1 MRRAPLF
8 VIAVAL
14 LIVAGVGVALAATHD
29 TRPTITAP
37 ADAGAE
43 AAAPT
48 IEGDVTPSQQTA
60 TGTPEARPKAITTP
74 KKHVASHQATVTD
87 AAAATPHAALS
98 GDEKDCWDDCGSSA
112 SGSASSA
119 GIDDDHDGD
128 GGDCGEGD

>member
-29 TRPTITAP
+29 TRPTIPAP
-37 ADAGAE
+37 ADAGAG

-48 IEGDVTPSQQTA
+48 IAGDVTQGQQTA
-60 TGTPEARPKAITTP
+60 TGTPAAQPKATKTP

-87 AAAATPHAALS
+87 AAAATSTPP
-98 GDEKDCWDDCGSSA
+98 
-112 SGSASSA
+112 
-119 GIDDDHDGD
+119 
-128 GGDCGEGD
+128 